1 MSSKRSS
8 KVKERRTG
16 LPLHALGKMLK
27 ARLSDDLRSKYAFKT
42 ARVRKGDSVRIVRGE
57 FAGVEGKVTGVDV
70 KGSRLTVEGVSR
82 ERVKGEQT
90 PVKIH
95 VSKVVVTSLN
105 LDDKYRKVFFET
117 HVSGAGGGG

>member
-1 MSSKRSS
+1 MSSKRSDR
-8 KVKERRTG
+8 VKKKMAG

-70 KGSRLTVEGVSR
+70 KHCRLTVEGVSR

-95 VSKVVVTSLN
+95 ASKVVITSLN
-105 LDDKYRKVFFET
+105 LDDKYRKALFEARA
-117 HVSGAGGGG
+117 SGVKGG